1 MDVKSIKLIGT
12 ELKNY
17 RKINSLTQ
25 QDIADLS
32 GVSRK
37 VVGELE
43 QGKDT
48 IQFNIVLKI
57 LSVTDLKLQI
67 FGGES

>member
-1 MDVKSIKLIGT
+1 MEVNTINLIG
-12 ELKNY
+12 EKLKEY
-17 RKINSLTQ
+17 RKSKGFTQ

-37 VVGELE
+37 VISELE

-57 LSVTDLKLQI
+57 LSVTDLKLEI
-67 FGGES
+67 TGGEL